1 MSKES
6 YHGKEITINFDG
18 SKCIHSRNCVLKEPE
33 VFKANT
39 PGDWIQPD
47 NAPAHALIA
56 LAHNCPSGAI
66 TYEMTNGLNNEVPPQ
81 VNTIHVRENGPY
93 AVAADLTIDR
103 AEPTTRATLCRC
115 GLSENKPY
123 CDGSHATGGFIATGE
138 RESNESEPLE
148 TRNGPLE
155 ITPTPDGP
163 LKVDGNV
170 EICAGTGHTID
181 RTTAAFLCRCGHSG
195 NKPFCDGSHKKFGFK
210 S

>member
-1 MSKES
+1 MTKES
-6 YHGKEITINFDG
+6 YSGKEITIHFDG

-47 NAPAHALIA
+47 NAPAHALVA

-66 TYEMTNGLNNEVPPQ
+66 TYEMVDGSHAEMPPH

-93 AVAADLTIDR
+93 AVAADIQIDG
-103 AEPTTRATLCRC
+103 EELKTRATLCRC
-115 GLSENKPY
+115 GLSQSKPY
-123 CDGSHATGGFIATGE
+123 CDGSHATGGFTATGE
-138 RESNESEPLE
+138 REANDSEPLDD
-148 TRNGPLE
+148 RNGRLN
-155 ITPTPDGP
+155 IKPTTDGP
-163 LKVDGNV
+163 LMIEGNI
-170 EICAGTGHTID
+170 EICGGTGHTID
-181 RTTAAFLCRCGHSG
+181 RTTKTFLCRCGHSA